1 MLFCFELGTVI
12 STMNV
17 LVYIFIY
24 TIYFVFACLSADLK
38 GSFPAY
44 QHCSLHSNR
53 KFATITE
60 INVPVFPVRGR
71 WAVQGPNV
79 VFTPSLL
86 FSQFQAFVFMKGT
99 NAVCVIERKILWT
112 V

>member
-38 GSFPAY
+38 GSSPAY
-44 QHCSLHSNR
+44 QHCSLHLDE
-53 KFATITE
+53 KLATITE
-60 INVPVFPVRGR
+60 INVRVFLVRGR
-71 WAVQGPNV
+71 
-79 VFTPSLL
+79 
-86 FSQFQAFVFMKGT
+86 
-99 NAVCVIERKILWT
+99 
-112 V
+112 